1 MKHSKEPWRSIV
13 TTTGIRHI
21 MSKHDQVIA
30 DVNSLED
37 GIDNAARNKEA
48 NDNAKL
54 IAAAPEL
61 LAACEAIKVD
71 VGMILANHKVPRKH
85 RHGSTTRTCESI
97 MRSFDAAI
105 AKATE

>member
-30 DVNSLED
+30 DINTLAD
-37 GIDNAARNKEA
+37 GIDNEARHKEA
-48 NDNAKL
+48 DHNAKL

-61 LAACEAIKVD
+61 LEANSAVENQ
-71 VGMILANHKVPRKH
+71 MYNSRKNKD
-85 RHGSTTRTCESI
+85 GSYDIHIPAEMAESI
-97 MRSFDAAI
+97 KAAI
-105 AKATE
+105 SKATT